1 MATIERT
8 GPGLFTRVCA
18 DYLLSASAGNDGDE
32 EAATGAVLLLPP
44 QWFYALPNT
53 EAAAVPSA
61 SAADEQRRALFV
73 APGVTH
79 AVHHWARSWQV
90 PS

>member
-1 MATIERT
+1 MATIKRT

-18 DYLLSASAGNDGDE
+18 ERLQREDEGEAGGD
-32 EAATGAVLLLPP
+32 AVLLLPP

-53 EAAAVPSA
+53 EAEGE
-61 SAADEQRRALFV
+61 DEQGQEHRRRRDRWV

-79 AVHHWARSWQV
+79 AIHHWARSWQQA
-90 PS
+90 PGPASS